1 MVMTK
6 DLFKEHLFIVFCFI
20 WVPGSFAHVVTKWE
34 VRLIV
39 AFVWTKKPQ
48 NIQMKCLKC
57 CEQRQNGC
65 IPSFYNFSYKLTRLI
80 IYGISVTGSWHHEG
94 VENTEEF
101 QKIYT
106 RTTLNLK
113 VKRRKSL
120 SAWTPEEKHSS
131 IDVSDVTYM
140 WFVVKP

>member
-1 MVMTK
+1 MTK
-6 DLFKEHLFIVFCFI
+6 DWYIFAFIYRFLFYFGYLVALPMSWQKEKSDLSLHSCGQKTPKHTDEMFKML
-20 WVPGSFAHVVTKWE
+20 WTKTKWMY
-34 VRLIV
+34 R
-39 AFVWTKKPQ
+39 K
-48 NIQMKCLKC
+48 
-57 CEQRQNGC
+57 
-65 IPSFYNFSYKLTRLI
+65 SFYNFSYKLTRLI

-106 RTTLNLK
+106 TTTLNEK